1 LNGSN
6 VKLEF
11 GGLTRTVWGSK
22 RSSTPRRPW
31 NTNWWSAVEMN
42 KLSTK
47 ILTTMNFLE
56 IGYFGEGMT
65 ITEWDIDDSMVS
77 QS

>member
-1 LNGSN
+1 
-6 VKLEF
+6 
-11 GGLTRTVWGSK
+11 
-22 RSSTPRRPW
+22 
-31 NTNWWSAVEMN
+31 MN

-56 IGYFGEGMT
+56 IGYLGEGMT